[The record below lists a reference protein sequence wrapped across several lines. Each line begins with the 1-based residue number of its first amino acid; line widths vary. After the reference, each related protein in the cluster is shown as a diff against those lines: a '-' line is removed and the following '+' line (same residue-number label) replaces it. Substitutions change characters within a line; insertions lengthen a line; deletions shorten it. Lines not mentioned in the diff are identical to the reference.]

1 MSREHAIFEFDDLV
15 KQVLFK
21 TYLHEQDRVDL
32 EMELKQHLYDHY
44 RDLVDRGCSHEQSI
58 KETIDQ
64 FGKIDI
70 VRKRI
75 KRNYPSILKELIFK
89 EIIIGLFLFI
99 AVIIGLEFLKLQNYL
114 LMSPEILILPLLVLI
129 ISTPFQHL
137 ILKRVNSWKI
147 ASIVTC
153 VIYAWYIM
161 ASFSKQGLSLI
172 DVLQYLFSTTFSN
185 YINGYQGL
193 FTFHTIHFFW
203 VIILL
208 IQIKKK
214 DSQFKVWKRMIFSS
228 FQYWVMIILGL
239 FVNSILHMNSEGSTV
254 FINLFFVSSALEQ
267 ILIDPLLT
275 FFYKRIT
282 IDFDSSMM

>member
-1 MSREHAIFEFDDLV
+1 MSREHAISEFDDLV
-15 KQVLFK
+15 QQVFFK

-32 EMELKQHLYDHY
+32 EIELKQHLYDHY
-44 RDLVDRGCSHEQSI
+44 QDLVDRGCSHEQSI

-70 VRKRI
+70 LRKRI
-75 KRNYPSILKELIFK
+75 KRNYPSILKELILK
-89 EIIIGLFLFI
+89 EIIIGLFLVI
-99 AVIIGLEFLKLQNYL
+99 AVIIGLKFLKLQNYL
-114 LMSPEILILPLLVLI
+114 FMSPGILILPLLVLMI
-129 ISTPFQHL
+129 ALPFQHL
-137 ILKRVNSWKI
+137 ILKRINSWKI
-147 ASIVTC
+147 ASVVTC

-161 ASFSKQGLSLI
+161 ASFSEQGLSLI
-172 DVLQYLFSTTFSN
+172 DVLQNIFSTTLSN

-214 DSQFKVWKRMIFSS
+214 DSHFKVWQRMIFSS

-239 FVNSILHMNSEGSTV
+239 IVNSIFDMNSEGSTI
-254 FINLFFVSSALEQ
+254 FINLFFISSVLEQ
-267 ILIDPLLT
+267 ILIDPLLAL
-275 FFYKRIT
+275 FYKRI
-282 IDFDSSMM
+282 IVDFNSFI